1 MAKSRRKAPQS
12 ADFNKSK
19 EFEGFCATPLPRSGP
34 NLTCECIDPCI
45 QTWRCRI
52 RDWRGTVRF
61 SHSIVVVWIVVV
73 DCTTAKVC
81 ENDTLKASCPSGTL
95 LMIVSARY
103 MMAAT
108 RNCELGYRYVFCVAD
123 VVTYVKQRCDG
134 RRGCNM
140 MVGEDLIR
148 YVHKRYPRQRKP
160 CLCELNRSKE
170 SIFFDVTY

>member
-1 MAKSRRKAPQS
+1 
-12 ADFNKSK
+12 
-19 EFEGFCATPLPRSGP
+19 
-34 NLTCECIDPCI
+34 
-45 QTWRCRI
+45 
-52 RDWRGTVRF
+52 
-61 SHSIVVVWIVVV
+61 
-73 DCTTAKVC
+73 
-81 ENDTLKASCPSGTL
+81 
-95 LMIVSARY
+95 